1 MSSCLE
7 NMLQYYLLKTLP
19 QYYTS
24 AMPAGYLAC
33 PAVTSLLSSAAVT
46 LTIAGSR
53 GEGNREED

>member
-1 MSSCLE
+1 
-7 NMLQYYLLKTLP
+7 MLQYYLLKTLP